1 MLESKIKDQDASIEL
16 LEERVKRGKNLF
28 LLLYIMGAVMTVFSF
43 NLTQLGIPNAWMIMD
58 FMIGTGLMLLIVA
71 GYMLVCMLQLQ
82 MYVFINHKIEMKDWV
97 RK

>member
-28 LLLYIMGAVMTVFSF
+28 LLLYIMGAVITVFSF